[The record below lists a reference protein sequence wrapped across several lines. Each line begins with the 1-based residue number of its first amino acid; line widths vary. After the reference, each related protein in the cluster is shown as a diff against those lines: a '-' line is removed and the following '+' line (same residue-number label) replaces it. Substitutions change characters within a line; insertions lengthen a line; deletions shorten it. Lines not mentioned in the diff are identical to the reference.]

1 MTSKR
6 LLTSA
11 AIALVAAVTAPA
23 AAMAGAGPGDD
34 IADAITPPDAVLP
47 LSTVSDPH
55 VLGYEPN
62 TSAYTTEAGENLGCP
77 VSRTNYGKTVWG
89 AFKASQFGR
98 LDVTAAGFDSVISL
112 YDATANGAEIACTD
126 RLAGRIEAFR
136 RDSLPTVKKGHV
148 YGVQVGGAV
157 QPDGSTPGGDLA
169 VDLELIRP
177 EVTNGDAVLTWLV
190 RRGGV
195 KIKNLKLVAPRGS
208 IVTVGCLKKSCG
220 KVKSYGVTKPVIR
233 QKIGGINLARRLG
246 IPSAVSA
253 EKAIAHT
260 AAKPKLNGK
269 RIKNGDTLLVAIQ
282 REDEIGVIYFWNV
295 KRNGAGSKNVGCIE
309 PDPSKIKIRR
319 VGTCTG
325 R

>member
-11 AIALVAAVTAPA
+11 AIALVAAVAAPA
-23 AAMAGAGPGDD
+23 GAQAGAGPGDD
-34 IADAITPPDAVLP
+34 IADAITPPGSVLP
-47 LSTVSDPH
+47 LSTGSDPH
-55 VLGYEPN
+55 VLGYEVDS
-62 TSAYTTEAGENLGCP
+62 SAYTTEGNETLSCP
-77 VSRTNYGKTVWG
+77 ISRTSYGKTVWG
-89 AFKASQFGR
+89 AFRASQFGR
-98 LDVTAAGFDSVISL
+98 LDVTAAGFDSVIAL
-112 YDATANGAEIACTD
+112 YDATANGAEIDCTD
-126 RLAGRIEAFR
+126 RLAGKIEAFR
-136 RDSLPTVKKGHV
+136 RDTLPTLKKGHV

-157 QPDGSTPGGDLA
+157 QPDGSTPGGNLA

-195 KIKNLKLVAPRGS
+195 KIKNLKLNAPRGS
-208 IVTVGCLKKSCG
+208 VVTVGCLKKSCG
-220 KVKSYGVTKPVIR
+220 KVKSFGVTKPLIR
-233 QKIGGINLARRLG
+233 QKIGALNLAQRLG

-253 EKAIAHT
+253 EKPIAHT
-260 AAKPKLNGK
+260 AAKPNLKGK
-269 RIKNGDTLLVAIQ
+269 RIKNGDTLIVAVQ
-282 REDEIGVIYFWNV
+282 REDEIGVIFFWNV
-295 KRNGAGSKNVGCIE
+295 KRNGAGTKNVGCIE